1 MKKRLRL
8 SHHPAKP
15 EPRTGRGFAGA
26 ARTGRNAGGRIAAA
40 AGVLAALALVGW
52 TGSKGLFADWTQQDA
67 WHLIRAE
74 AVPEGIVVETTG
86 ENLVL
91 HAGVRVCAD
100 SEENKDFSAANIRDG
115 ICDEESLRWS
125 SANDW
130 ENSEHW
136 LEIDFGQEVTAGL
149 VRIYWERTNACA
161 YALEYSSDGKS
172 WNTAAEFTQ
181 PPEHE
186 KQDILLS
193 EPFKARHLR
202 LHVMD
207 VTKEEADLSLYYQN
221 VSVLELEVYEGIEDA
236 FLIEKPEIPEGE
248 FRRLA
253 LDGSTA
259 EQSEMAEIAVKLPE
273 VPDGYELKFVGA
285 DYEMLVD
292 AEGRI
297 ANTLADTAAEL
308 GFSLVRDG
316 VCWELPG
323 MQVEIPAAAPQ
334 GNARQEQAEAQT
346 GSQDGALQEQAEAQA
361 GSPDDVPLPDDFGA
375 KEWAPCGGY
384 YGLTDKTR
392 IVIAKGQEEL
402 LSAAELFAQELSGLL
417 GREVEVVCTDAGLSG
432 QEEAKASA
440 GESARRRT
448 SSANRDDIYLSL
460 VPDDGIWPTGLGTEG
475 YEIDL
480 GAGSGTDAAEE
491 TEEGHGGFG
500 TRISAET
507 AQGLRWGCVSFLS
520 LLEKSQG
527 ELPKGRLRDYP
538 RYSVRGFGIDVGRR
552 AVSMELLYR
561 IVREMSEQ
569 KMNTLQVHLNDNQII
584 AQSGY
589 DGTVE
594 GARSLYAGFR
604 LESGL
609 KNEAGAGI
617 TSSDLFYTKEEFA
630 QFIADAAVYGVEVVP
645 EIDTPAHSL
654 AITNTFP
661 KLGLSRNPE
670 SVDQLDLSKPEAAE
684 LVKTLWGEYL
694 GAGAPDGET
703 VQNAE
708 EAGKA
713 PDGEAV
719 RTAEEADGAAASE
732 TVVFGAC
739 GAVHIGMDEYF
750 GDEREY
756 ISYLIE
762 ISDYVKTAAPD
773 KDIRIW
779 GSLSKIGADHSGVST
794 DLQMHIWDTDWADPQ
809 DMYDE
814 GFSIIN
820 SLSSSLYIIPGG
832 GYDRLDQ
839 EFLEEKWQP
848 NIFETKERTW
858 VLPSY
863 SPKMLGA
870 VYMMWNDWSHLNGE
884 DITEDGLFER
894 FSEPLPVI
902 AGKLWGGYEN

>member
-15 EPRTGRGFAGA
+15 ESRIGRCFTRA
-26 ARTGRNAGGRIAAA
+26 ARTGGNAGRRIAAA
-40 AGVLAALALVGW
+40 AGMLAALALAGW
-52 TGSKGLFADWTQQDA
+52 AGSRGLSADWTQQDA

-74 AVPEGIVVETTG
+74 AVPEGIVVETAG

-161 YALEYSSDGKS
+161 YAMEYSSDGKS

-193 EPFKARHLR
+193 EPLKARYLR
-202 LHVMD
+202 LHVTD

-248 FRRLA
+248 FRWLA

-308 GFSLVRDG
+308 GFALVRDG
-316 VCWELPG
+316 VYWELPG
-323 MQVEIPAAAPQ
+323 MLVEIPASAPQ
-334 GNARQEQAEAQT
+334 GDARQEQPETHTA
-346 GSQDGALQEQAEAQA
+346 SQDDA
-361 GSPDDVPLPDDFGA
+361 PLPDAYGA
-375 KEWAPCGGY
+375 KEWAPCGGCY
-384 YGLTDKTR
+384 ELTDKTR

-402 LSAAELFAQELSGLL
+402 LSAAQLFAQELSGLL
-417 GREVEVVCTDAGLSG
+417 GSEVEVVCADAELSG

-440 GESARRRT
+440 GESARKGT
-448 SSANRDDIYLSL
+448 FAANGDDICLSL
-460 VPDDGIWPTGLGTEG
+460 IQDDGIWPTGLGMEG

-480 GAGSGTDAAEE
+480 GAGSGTDMAEE
-491 TEEGHGGFG
+491 TEEDHGGFC

-552 AVSMELLYR
+552 PVSLELLYR

-617 TSSDLFYTKEEFA
+617 TSSDLFYTKEEFT

-670 SVDQLDLSKPEAAE
+670 SVDQLDLSRPEAAE
-684 LVKTLWGEYL
+684 LVKRLWGEYL
-694 GAGAPDGET
+694 GDGAPDGEAD
-703 VQNAE
+703 QNAE

-719 RTAEEADGAAASE
+719 RNAETADGAESAAASE
-732 TVVFGAC
+732 TAVFGAC

-756 ISYLIE
+756 ISYLTE
-762 ISDYVKTAAPD
+762 ISDYIKTAAPD

-902 AGKLWGGYEN
+902 AGKLWGG